1 MLDRVKASVRLMG
14 KDLNLLLKESL
25 RHLYGMSQ
33 LVKVNQ
39 SMPDSIEEVRFVG
52 TFQPETQNKA
62 GR

>member
-33 LVKVNQ
+33 LVKVDQ
-39 SMPDSIEEVRFVG
+39 SMPD
-52 TFQPETQNKA
+52 
-62 GR
+62 